1 MLPVVGSW
9 TKGACRAVNVL
20 PQGVAEGDFEHI
32 EAAVRETER
41 GRWFLDEYERR
52 ARTAE
57 GARVA
62 KAIERL
68 EERAALR
75 QARDDETREHFR
87 RVVSLLAALVDS
99 LTDRNEEPAIER
111 PGANAVAAPQGEV
124 DARLEGLA
132 LVDALSVADKLRLFR

>member
-1 MLPVVGSW
+1 M
-9 TKGACRAVNVL
+9 
-20 PQGVAEGDFEHI
+20 
-32 EAAVRETER
+32 
-41 GRWFLDEYERR
+41 
-52 ARTAE
+52 
-57 GARVA
+57 A

-99 LTDRNEEPAIER
+99 LIDRSEEPAIER
-111 PGANAVAAPQGEV
+111 TGANAVAAPQVEV